1 MAEQHRQMLDAIA
14 EDAADTAR
22 LTGRKAL
29 SAPVMA
35 AMAKVR
41 RDRFVPEKEAPYA
54 YVNRPR
60 PIGHGQTISQPFVVA
75 LMTDLLDLAPGDRV
89 LEIGTGS
96 GYQAAVLAEIGA
108 KVFTIEVVEALAAK
122 AAEALRKEGYGTV
135 EVRFGDGYKGWPEE
149 APFDAVIVTAA
160 PEKIP
165 DALVAQMKPG
175 ARMVVPVGRQGDAQA
190 LYRCVKRDDG
200 ELDCR
205 NVLPV
210 AFVPMVNEKPKDER
224 KRLWP

>member
-1 MAEQHRQMLDAIA
+1 MAEQHKRMLDAIA
-14 EDAADTAR
+14 ADAADTAR
-22 LTGRKAL
+22 LTGRKTL

-41 RDRFVPEKEAPYA
+41 RDRFVPETEAPYA

-108 KVFTIEVVEALAAK
+108 RVFTIEVVEALARRATEVLK
-122 AAEALRKEGYGTV
+122 KQGYGTV
-135 EVRFGDGYKGWPEE
+135 EVRFGDGYKGWPEQ

-210 AFVPMVNEKPKDER
+210 AFVPMVDEKPKDER